1 VPHPLLPENELS
13 LDALTAGVSVYQRK
27 KGHRFSSDDL
37 VTAWAAKQVCPA
49 PATILDLGCGL
60 GSVLLHLTWST
71 PGATLVGVEAQEVS
85 FALLEKNVAHNGLE
99 DRVTIHHG
107 DLRDEA
113 VMARLGGPFELITAT
128 PPYFPP
134 SAATDALDQQRAY
147 ARIEYRGGVEAY
159 IATASR
165 LLATDGWF
173 VICGAAGAD
182 ERVETAAGEHG
193 MALCGRHVAIPR
205 EGRAPLFS
213 VWVLRHAADAV
224 PRFERDLTLRD
235 AVGERTADA
244 RMLRAASGF
253 PERDGA

>member
-1 VPHPLLPENELS
+1 M
-13 LDALTAGVSVYQRK
+13 
-27 KGHRFSSDDL
+27 L
-37 VTAWAAKQVCPA
+37 V
-49 PATILDLGCGL
+49 
-60 GSVLLHLTWST
+60 
-71 PGATLVGVEAQEVS
+71 
-85 FALLEKNVAHNGLE
+85 KNVANNGLE
-99 DRVTIHHG
+99 DRVTIQHG
-107 DLRDEA
+107 GLRDEA

-193 MALCGRHVAIPR
+193 IPGATCPNCKKPLLRLLSLTVRDPRLELDGLARSFVHLLFCWTCPLERGFIYAL
-205 EGRAPLFS
+205 
-213 VWVLRHAADAV
+213 
-224 PRFERDLTLRD
+224 
-235 AVGERTADA
+235 GEHGGCVVSA
-244 RMLRAASGF
+244 
-253 PERDGA
+253 